1 MIINPCLPLLLMEKM
16 TTIRI
21 GGVPEHFNLPWHLAI
36 EDDAFAKAGIDL
48 QWEDVPEGTGR
59 MSKLLREDRLDVACI
74 LTDGI
79 VKDIIAGNPSRV
91 LQVYVSSPLLWGV
104 HAPAALEASHTKQL
118 EDATIA
124 ISRYGSGSHLM
135 SYLLAKRHGWETD
148 DIEFKLINT
157 LEGAVEALS
166 ENKAQLFLW
175 ERYMTQPIVDR
186 GIFKRLETIAT
197 PWPSFVIAAT
207 NTCIAHKEEALSKML
222 HIINTY
228 TADFKDIPSIDV
240 TIASH
245 YDLQVGDIQQWLM
258 RTEFSSGQLWEST
271 VEKIVQEFTAVG
283 IIDKNVE
290 FKDVIHNVPRFEHGD
305 E

>member
-1 MIINPCLPLLLMEKM
+1 M
-16 TTIRI
+16 TTIKI

-36 EDDAFAKAGIDL
+36 EDGAFAKAGIDL

-59 MSKLLREDRLDVACI
+59 MSNLLRDGSLDVACI

-79 VKDIIAGNPSRV
+79 VKDIISGNPSKI
-91 LQVYVSSPLLWGV
+91 LQVYVSTPLLWGV
-104 HAPAALEASHTKQL
+104 HAPATIEADNTRQL

-135 SYLLAKRHGWETD
+135 SYLLAKRHGWETE
-148 DIEFKLINT
+148 DINFKLINT
-157 LEGAVEALS
+157 LDGAITALS
-166 ENKAQLFLW
+166 ENEAQLFLW
-175 ERYMTQPIVDR
+175 ERYMTQPIVDK

-207 NTCIAHKEEALSKML
+207 NTCIKEKEEALSKML

-228 TADFKDIPSIDV
+228 TADFKNIPCIDT

-245 YDLQVGDIQQWLM
+245 YDLQVGDVQQWLM
-258 RTEFSSGQLWEST
+258 RTEFSDDQLWEST
-271 VEKIVQEFTAVG
+271 VHKILEEFTAVG
-283 IIDKNVE
+283 IIDQQVSLKE
-290 FKDVIHNVPRFEHGD
+290 LIHNVPKIVD
-305 E
+305 EEE